1 MQVKFYYNQSDYR
14 VVNKILQEGETF
26 EGVLREECSIM
37 APSILFEKKE
47 VLRYNY
53 CYIPEFQRYYSV
65 VQSKNYCDGLWLIY
79 LEVDVLMS
87 FRGDIYKL
95 KAVVDKQAASEIG
108 DEYIDDSSLVSEN
121 ILFNQVYNFPNGFN
135 NTGTYILITAG

>member
-1 MQVKFYYNQSDYR
+1 MEVRFYFNQSDYR

-37 APSILFEKKE
+37 APSIMFEKQE

-65 VQSKNYCDGLWLIY
+65 VKSENYRDGLWVIY

-95 KAVVDKQAASEIG
+95 KAVVDKQATSEIG